1 VLLSTVSR
9 KHTNFQQFCFPSMTF
24 WSTLQFLML
33 CPTGFKVHT
42 VVVIHCVFWLGK
54 RMAWY
59 IGMNVL
65 EGHSGFVFPG
75 H

>member
-1 VLLSTVSR
+1 VFLNTVSR
-9 KHTNFQQFCFPSMTF
+9 KHTNFLQFCFPSMTF
-24 WSTLQFLML
+24 RSTLQFLML
-33 CPTGFKVHT
+33 CPTGFEVRT

-59 IGMNVL
+59 IDMNVL
-65 EGHSGFVFPG
+65 EGHSGFVFPD